1 MGIGSGRSSTAEY
14 ELCLQARAD
23 QWSNLFWSTIRDLH
37 ETLSS
42 DFPAGVPSP
51 LKSISVPVSEF
62 RIQTQEELNMICSA
76 IRLELKRFA
85 RDQKLAQGLLLTYSP
100 MTMMGNSIRA
110 EMCVGKKAVEE
121 LKQRMADLALDQMLP
136 VNLENHLVI
145 LKDCVP
151 TQSGH
156 GRLQT
161 ESNKKHFMGALCI
174 S

>member
-1 MGIGSGRSSTAEY
+1 M
-14 ELCLQARAD
+14 
-23 QWSNLFWSTIRDLH
+23 
-37 ETLSS
+37 
-42 DFPAGVPSP
+42 V
-51 LKSISVPVSEF
+51 
-62 RIQTQEELNMICSA
+62 CSA

-85 RDQKLAQGLLLTYSP
+85 RDKKLVQGLLVTYSP
-100 MTMMGNSIRA
+100 MTMMGDSIRA

-156 GRLQT
+156 GILYKQRTTRNTSWEPSVST
-161 ESNKKHFMGALCI
+161 EQ
-174 S
+174 

>member
-1 MGIGSGRSSTAEY
+1 
-14 ELCLQARAD
+14 
-23 QWSNLFWSTIRDLH
+23 
-37 ETLSS
+37 
-42 DFPAGVPSP
+42 
-51 LKSISVPVSEF
+51 
-62 RIQTQEELNMICSA
+62 
-76 IRLELKRFA
+76 
-85 RDQKLAQGLLLTYSP
+85 

-121 LKQRMADLALDQMLP
+121 LKQKMADWALDQMLP

-161 ESNKKHFMGALCI
+161 ENNKKHFMGALCI
-174 S
+174 DRAVMRRKSTTEGHTEVGGEHVLTFPMKLDVL